1 MGSKVGLGKIVT
13 LVPTSDTVNLSIVMT
28 TATGVIGGV
37 ALVPGV
43 GHSIS
48 LLVVT
53 LHCEVTS
60 VGDTCLACLFAVVG
74 VNTKIS

>member
-13 LVPTSDTVNLSIVMT
+13 LVPTSDTVNPSIVMT
-28 TATGVIGGV
+28 TATGVVGGV
-37 ALVPGV
+37 ALVPGE

-60 VGDTCLACLFAVVG
+60 VGDTCLACLFAVAG
-74 VNTKIS
+74 VNMKIS